1 MTFLEKLR
9 EKLDPELMAQVEDA
23 VGDDFSWDVVPRTRL
38 NKVIGQRNAL
48 QTKLDAIDTKGHADD
63 DDDDII
69 DNPPAAKK
77 PAAKA
82 KGAEG
87 TDVEALKAQHATE
100 LSNVAKRYA
109 VLDKLRAEGAKDPA
123 LVISQLDLDKITLK
137 EDESLE
143 GFDEIFTPWKE
154 SHSYMF
160 GTDSNPDDNVPAGT
174 GKGGE
179 GADDDADD
187 PFEAVIASYG
197 K

>member
-69 DNPPAAKK
+69 DNPPAAKG
-77 PAAKA
+77 

-123 LVISQLDLDKITLK
+123 LVLSQLDLGKITLK

-179 GADDDADD
+179 GDDDGADD